1 MGRKRDKAVSIT
13 RYLTGAT
20 GIPLLRW
27 NGSHIDSPRPYTIK
41 VTTDGKWWSFSSYM
55 KEISDINGISFVV
68 RYDAH
73 IPSVDKAVV
82 GCTLETFTELLR
94 VYNEYIDRPNK
105 GDD

>member
-1 MGRKRDKAVSIT
+1 
-13 RYLTGAT
+13 
-20 GIPLLRW
+20 
-27 NGSHIDSPRPYTIK
+27 
-41 VTTDGKWWSFSSYM
+41 M
-55 KEISDINGISFVV
+55 KEISDTAGISFVV